1 MRNLPS
7 IIWNLM
13 GSRKSTVNSDLRKDG
28 QPILEKP
35 GPAFSPASKKGP
47 RGSYKSFQAL
57 KANQKKNRLRPIT
70 NMVEKF
76 LEENKDLSYTQLMGY
91 VCRTIAYK
99 NKDVESAA
107 KFSKLAK
114 GESLDTGSQP
124 MPIQEAVALKTY
136 TYSGRSS
143 WGKFTKACKRRNFII
158 PSR

>member
-1 MRNLPS
+1 MICRKTLPA
-7 IIWNLM
+7 
-13 GSRKSTVNSDLRKDG
+13 SDLRKNG
-28 QPILEKP
+28 QPIQENP
-35 GPAFSPASKKGP
+35 GPAFVPGPSRKRP
-47 RGSYKSFQAL
+47 RGAYKSFQAL

-114 GESLDTGSQP
+114 GDSLDTGSQP

-143 WGKFTKACKRRNFII
+143 WGKFTKACKRRNFVI